1 MCKVVSLLIT
11 TCELNLGHGKVHL
24 DLTLVPSLRQLQV
37 QRNLQL
43 RIEEQGKCLQIMI
56 EQQCKPGADKVLDAS
71 TSAEGSKLSSDPK
84 ESSTVKDVPNNSQ
97 NGTAAQAGAI
107 IDEKLLYVYYDESL

>member
-1 MCKVVSLLIT
+1 
-11 TCELNLGHGKVHL
+11 
-24 DLTLVPSLRQLQV
+24 
-37 QRNLQL
+37 
-43 RIEEQGKCLQIMI
+43 MI

-84 ESSTVKDVPNNSQ
+84 ESSMVKDVPNNSQ

-107 IDEKLLYVYYDESL
+107 INERLLYVYYDESL